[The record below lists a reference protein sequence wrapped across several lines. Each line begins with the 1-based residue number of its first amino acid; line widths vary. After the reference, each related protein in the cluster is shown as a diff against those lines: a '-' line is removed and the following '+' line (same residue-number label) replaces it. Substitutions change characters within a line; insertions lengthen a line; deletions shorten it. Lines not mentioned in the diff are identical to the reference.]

1 MATPRSQIRKRGM
14 GRRQAGPVPGH
25 PMNKP
30 TRTQDSSPAPSRS
43 ATPAGRGGPGDHLGQ
58 TLVSPGGA
66 GQAAR
71 GRPGCRRCG
80 RQQAADGKH
89 RPGAGTHGGLG
100 LGREEGSKLD
110 LPSLEQGAK
119 CNKMKHDRANVA
131 FGPAAP
137 KPSGRAPDGAWSFS
151 PTISSVRVSG
161 VRCIPKGKG
170 NSGCLGAA

>member
-1 MATPRSQIRKRGM
+1 MATPRSQIGKRGM
-14 GRRQAGPVPGH
+14 GAKAGGTRPRAPNEQADTH
-25 PMNKP
+25 PRFKP
-30 TRTQDSSPAPSRS
+30 SPEPLGY
-43 ATPAGRGGPGDHLGQ
+43 TCQWRG
-58 TLVSPGGA
+58 TWRSPGANA
-66 GQAAR
+66 GLSTRGHTAR

-80 RQQAADGKH
+80 RQRAADGKH

-131 FGPAAP
+131 SGPAAP

-161 VRCIPKGKG
+161 VHCIPKGKS
-170 NSGCLGAA
+170 NSGCLCAA